1 MAQDSASGRDQG
13 LIAGLP
19 LGQPLFSPDR
29 RDDELRDR
37 LLGRVRSE
45 FSEMPC
51 LRLTLPQS
59 ARLFGM
65 THEVCA
71 RVLGTLVRE
80 GTLWQDPD
88 GRYGTRVNH

>member
-1 MAQDSASGRDQG
+1 
-13 LIAGLP
+13 
-19 LGQPLFSPDR
+19 
-29 RDDELRDR
+29 
-37 LLGRVRSE
+37 
-45 FSEMPC
+45 MPC
-51 LRLTLPQS
+51 LRLTLPQL

-80 GTLWQDPD
+80 GTLRQDPD